1 MNRLIRPA
9 LMAVTALAVTV
20 AAPALAD
27 TLVDNVNGITIDED
41 GKVDRFTAIV
51 IGDDGRIT
59 KVLHRGDKTP
69 KDIDYRVD
77 GEGRVMLPGMIDGHA
92 HMMGIGFGAL
102 TLDLSGT
109 KSLAEAQALIAE
121 YAAENPNLPW
131 IIGRGWNQE
140 TWNLGRFPT
149 AAELD
154 SVVADRPVWLSRV
167 DGHAG
172 WANSMALKAGNVVA
186 ASKDPAG
193 GRIERLSGSQIPSGV
208 LVDNAQDLI
217 GSKMPAP
224 RPEDYDLALGK
235 AQQLMLKNGLTAIS
249 DMGTSIRDWQAFR
262 RAGDTNRLRVRILS
276 YAGGTKD
283 MELIGGPGP
292 SAWLYGD
299 RLRLNGVKLYI
310 DGALGSRGATLKSDY
325 ADAPGQRGLAI
336 TGPTQLRN
344 LMSRAAIDKFQIA
357 VHAIGDAANADLLDA
372 IDELAK
378 TYTGDR
384 RWRIEHAQIVSPSDI
399 EKFGKHGI
407 VASMQPVHQTSDR
420 TMAEARL
427 GPDRLDGA
435 YAWRTIAD
443 TGAVLAFGT
452 DSPVEALPPFVGLA
466 AAITRTDTNG
476 EPFGGWY
483 PEEAVSRAE
492 ALAAYTSGAAYAG
505 FADGRFGRLIPGE
518 WADFIFVDRD
528 PLMVSPAELR
538 QTNILETWV
547 AGRREFAAEQEQ
559 SSGPGR

>member
-1 MNRLIRPA
+1 MTA
-9 LMAVTALAVTV
+9 AAALAAVLTS
-20 AAPALAD
+20 PALAD
-27 TLVDNVNGITIDED
+27 TLIDNVNGITIDED
-41 GKVDRFTAIV
+41 GKVDRFTALV

-59 KVLHRGDKTP
+59 KVIHRGDKAP
-69 KDIDYRVD
+69 KDVDYRID

-102 TLDLSGT
+102 TLDLAGT
-109 KSLAEAQALIAE
+109 KSLAEAQTLIAE

-140 TWNLGRFPT
+140 IWGLGRFPT
-149 AAELD
+149 AAEID
-154 SVVADRPVWLSRV
+154 SVVADRPVWLYRV

-172 WANSMALKAGNVVA
+172 WGNTLALKAGNVVA
-186 ASKDPAG
+186 ASKDPVG
-193 GRIERLSGSQIPSGV
+193 GRIERLAGSQNPSGV
-208 LVDNAQDLI
+208 LVDTAQSMID
-217 GSKMPAP
+217 SKLPAP

-235 AQQLMLKNGLTAIS
+235 AQQSMLKNGVTAIS

-276 YAGGTKD
+276 YAGGTQD

-292 SAWLYGD
+292 SAWLYDD

-310 DGALGSRGATLKSDY
+310 DGALGSRGATLKADY
-325 ADAPGQRGLAI
+325 HDAPGQRGLAI
-336 TGPTQLRN
+336 TGPVQLRN
-344 LMSRAAIDKFQIA
+344 LMSRAAIDKFQVA

-372 IDELAK
+372 IDEMAE
-378 TYTGDR
+378 TYDGDR

-399 EKFGKHGI
+399 AKFGQHGI

-435 YAWRTIAD
+435 YAWQAIAD

-452 DSPVEALPPFVGLA
+452 DAPVEALPPFVGLA
-466 AAITRTDTNG
+466 AAITRTDANG
-476 EPFGGWY
+476 EPFGGWF
-483 PEEAVSRAE
+483 PNEAVSRAE
-492 ALAAYTSGAAYAG
+492 ALAAYTAGAAYAG
-505 FADGRFGRLIPGE
+505 FADGKFGRLVEGE

-528 PLMVSPAELR
+528 PLMVSPSELR
-538 QTNILETWV
+538 QTEILETWV
-547 AGRREFAAEQEQ
+547 AGRREYAAKPEQ